1 MILKDAQ
8 CTNYRLQSILEWAF
22 NAAQS
27 MGFDFNPTEIKRR
40 TNVQWMY
47 QALRNLHQRLSQV
60 MLVNLEDHNN
70 IQDVIC
76 FDFATS
82 LLLLPQDNNLMQPEN
97 LVVNLDNPTS
107 MYMPSEKKYGEA
119 HTDKRYC
126 MLFQELITSTK
137 QLLVPRQ
144 RRIVVWLGHCCNRKW
159 WWNPPGRIPIPNTE
173 LHPTCCR
180 KKTERWDQEQDD
192 WQVCGHLVSQT
203 PAFFF
208 HCARTSS

>member
-137 QLLVPRQ
+137 QLLVPI
-144 RRIVVWLGHCCNRKW
+144 IVYLDGTAIDSTGH
-159 WWNPPGRIPIPNTE
+159 IE
-173 LHPTCCR
+173 
-180 KKTERWDQEQDD
+180 
-192 WQVCGHLVSQT
+192 VCSVSFT
-203 PAFFF
+203 
-208 HCARTSS
+208 TSLLFGEGAQHITFTASWM

>member
-126 MLFQELITSTK
+126 MLFQELITTSTK
-137 QLLVPRQ
+137 QLLVPI
-144 RRIVVWLGHCCNRKW
+144 IVYLDGTAIDSTGH
-159 WWNPPGRIPIPNTE
+159 IE
-173 LHPTCCR
+173 
-180 KKTERWDQEQDD
+180 
-192 WQVCGHLVSQT
+192 VCSVSFT
-203 PAFFF
+203 
-208 HCARTSS
+208 TSLLFGEGAQHITFTASWM